1 MVDLADC
8 VVDLAMADLACLFY
22 IVVYLVLW
30 YCGSLNLLMSVIA
43 AIVSRLHKLVI
54 VNLILSIE
62 SELHT
67 PAVQLLPSALYLIN
81 WHMSTLISS
90 PTLRCILYT
99 TVCNFAHCVSLKVQT
114 ANLNTFHDRY
124 MCSVHRPSA
133 CISE

>member
-1 MVDLADC
+1 MTWLIPQT
-8 VVDLAMADLACLFY
+8 VVDLVMADLARLFH
-22 IVVYLVLW
+22 IVVFAVW

-67 PAVQLLPSALYLIN
+67 PAVQLLPTGLYLIN

-90 PTLRCILYT
+90 PTLCCILYSLQF
-99 TVCNFAHCVSLKVQT
+99 CALHNMHCISLKVQT
-114 ANLNTFHDRY
+114 ANLNTFNDRY
-124 MCSVHRPSA
+124 VQCASSQCM
-133 CISE
+133 

>member
-1 MVDLADC
+1 MTWLISLT
-8 VVDLAMADLACLFY
+8 VVDLAMADLARLFH
-22 IVVYLVLW
+22 IVVFAVW

-99 TVCNFAHCVSLKVQT
+99 TVCNFAHCISLHCK
-114 ANLNTFHDRY
+114 FEHIPR
-124 MCSVHRPSA
+124 
-133 CISE
+133 

>member
-8 VVDLAMADLACLFY
+8 VVDLAMADLASLFH
-22 IVVYLVLW
+22 IVVFGIVVLW

-67 PAVQLLPSALYLIN
+67 LAV
-81 WHMSTLISS
+81 
-90 PTLRCILYT
+90 
-99 TVCNFAHCVSLKVQT
+99 
-114 ANLNTFHDRY
+114 
-124 MCSVHRPSA
+124 
-133 CISE
+133 